1 MPQQTGPK
9 KMPDA
14 PTHGSRLGKLI
25 TPLGEDKLL
34 LTRFSGSE
42 EMSNLFEY
50 RVDALSVDPDVKF
63 DDVIGANNT
72 LEFTTQ
78 SGEKRYF
85 DGVCTDARSTGVDE
99 SMFAYSLTLRPWLYL
114 LAKRVN
120 TKIFAEKTVV
130 DIVSEIFGDY
140 GSVASFEQR
149 LTKTYPKLEYT
160 VQYRES
166 DLDFV
171 MRMMAHYGISFYFK
185 HRQGSHT
192 LVLADGPSSYDP
204 VEGGSRV
211 FRSAGDQI
219 RSEEEHF
226 IHWVPERRFTSGK
239 ITTLD
244 YNHKKPTADMKSD
257 KTGDAK
263 YDHGE
268 LEVYD
273 YPTKNLDKGEA
284 TDFAKVRLDM
294 LRCEDNHHMA
304 AGNCLSLSPGMTMT
318 LEEHPVDRL
327 NTEFLTLSASHS
339 YVSESYTSGH
349 GDADAAA
356 YEGGYEFVTAETPIA
371 PREVVPAPSV
381 MGPQT
386 AMVVGNGEI
395 DCDEEGRIL
404 VCFHWDR
411 EKTYSMRCRVSQI
424 WAGKGWGG
432 IVLPRV
438 GMEVIVEFIEGD
450 PDRPLV
456 TGCVYNGDNKAPF
469 DLPGKKNISGIK
481 SQSTEGGGGYNEF
494 VFDDTKGN
502 ELFRQHAQ
510 YDMETKVLN
519 DERREVD
526 VNQTMTIGN
535 DRSATVKSH
544 DTLDVTKTLTVTAG
558 QKITLKCGSS
568 KITMDTSSITI
579 ESINVT
585 VKAGAELKTSGTMVE
600 HKAGGVMTIKG
611 GMVKIN

>member
-1 MPQQTGPK
+1 
-9 KMPDA
+9 MPDA
-14 PTHGSRLGKLI
+14 PIHGSRLGKLI
-25 TPLGEDKLL
+25 TQLGDDKLL
-34 LTRFSGSE
+34 LTRFTGAEAMSE
-42 EMSNLFEY
+42 LFEF
-50 RVDALSVDPDVKF
+50 RVDALSIDPDVDF
-63 DDVIGANNT
+63 NPVIGTNST
-72 LEFTTQ
+72 LEFMTH
-78 SGEKRYF
+78 SGEMRYF
-85 DGVCTDARSTGVDE
+85 DGVCTEAVTTGVDE
-99 SMFAYSLTLRPWLYL
+99 SMYSYSLVLRPWLFL
-114 LAKRVN
+114 LSKRIN
-120 TKIFAEKTVV
+120 TMIFAEKTVV
-130 DIVSEIFGDY
+130 DIVTEIFGKY
-140 GSVASFEQR
+140 GSLAAHELR
-149 LTKTYPKLEYT
+149 LTKNYPKLEYT

-171 MRMMAHYGISFYFK
+171 RRMLAHYGISFYFK
-185 HRQGSHT
+185 HQKGSHT
-192 LVLADGPSSYDP
+192 LVLADGPSSYDAVP
-204 VEGGSRV
+204 GGSRI
-211 FRSAGDQI
+211 FRSVEDQI

-226 IHWVPERRFTSGK
+226 HHWVPERRFTSGK

-244 YNHKKPTADMKSD
+244 YNHKKPTADMKAE
-257 KTGDAK
+257 KAGDAQ

-268 LEVYD
+268 LEIFD

-294 LRCEDNHHMA
+294 VRSEDNHHMA
-304 AGNCLSLSPGMTMT
+304 AGNCLSLSPGMTVT
-318 LEEHPVDRL
+318 LEEHPLDRL
-327 NTEFLTLSASHS
+327 NTEYLTLTASHS
-339 YVSESYTSGH
+339 YTSESYTSGH
-349 GDADAAA
+349 GDAESAA
-356 YEGGYEFVTAETPIA
+356 YEGGFEFVTADTAIA
-371 PREVVPAPSV
+371 PPETVKAPSV
-381 MGPQT
+381 QGPQT
-386 AMVVGNGEI
+386 AVVVGSGEI
-395 DCDEEGRIL
+395 DCDDEGRIL

-411 EKTYSMRCRVSQI
+411 EKTHSMRCRVSQI

-481 SQSTEGGGGYNEF
+481 SRSTEGGGGYNEF

-535 DRSATVKSH
+535 NRSATVKAH

-558 QKITLKCGSS
+558 EKITLKCGSS

-585 VKAGAELKTSGTMVE
+585 VKASADLKTSGTMVE